1 MIEGT
6 GTPPLVESRVFTEGR
21 RGQLKRQPTPSVLFP
36 LLRIGGTVLTSRIH
50 GREGDLALET
60 LGSLGLLDEKANQ
73 TLLAVELCGPV
84 QPLEDLLTVH
94 CDTPA

>member
-6 GTPPLVESRVFTEGR
+6 GTPPLSKTRVFTEGR
-21 RGQLKRQPTPSVLFP
+21 KGQLKRQPTPSVLFP

-50 GREGDLALET
+50 GLEGDLALET
-60 LGSLGLLDEKANQ
+60 LGSLGLLDEEANQ
-73 TLLAVELCGPV
+73 TLLTVEPCGPV

-94 CDTPA
+94 CTTPA